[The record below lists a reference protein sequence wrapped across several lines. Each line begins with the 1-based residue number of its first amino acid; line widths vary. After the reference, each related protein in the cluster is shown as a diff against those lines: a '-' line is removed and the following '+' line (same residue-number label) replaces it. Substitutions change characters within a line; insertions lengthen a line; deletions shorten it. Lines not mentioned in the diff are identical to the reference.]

1 MPRHNDWSS
10 AFDVVK
16 PWGTQWIALTRA
28 LAELEGLREEFLTLE
43 ETMPPAAGHGAAAS
57 CDGKIELLLIRM
69 ESLGLDSGELKRSAP
84 STFCKLADSCVNC
97 ESKERCER
105 DLAYASAGMATPD
118 WENYCPNATT
128 LKAMGVRCH
137 GSQHPRL
144 DAASDCQRNTY
155 FEATQKGSC

>member
-1 MPRHNDWSS
+1 MR
-10 AFDVVK
+10 
-16 PWGTQWIALTRA
+16 GR
-28 LAELEGLREEFLTLE
+28 
-43 ETMPPAAGHGAAAS
+43 GATAS
-57 CDGKIELLLIRM
+57 RDGKIELLLMRM
-69 ESLGLDSGELKRSAP
+69 ESLDLDLAEVRHSAA

-118 WENYCPNATT
+118 WENYCPNATM

-137 GSQHPRL
+137 GSQRPRL